1 MKRKA
6 SAVFNLQLGLQQC
19 QPQMQHEML
28 NLCFFFFNLV
38 ALYAQYFWSDE
49 QTEDRETEEII
60 IK

>member
-1 MKRKA
+1 MKIKA
-6 SAVFNLQLGLQQC
+6 STVFNLQLGLQQC

-28 NLCFFFFNLV
+28 NLCFFYLLV
-38 ALYAQYFWSDE
+38 LYAQCFWSDE